1 MDIGKVKAAI
11 GQANGGEVRIG
22 DLVLRLELP
31 STARAGKAGVYR
43 VQATAPAR
51 EDAAPSGDAAMTPE
65 QAEEFSRRLASAAI
79 LEGST
84 DGGTTWEP
92 WDPKKDNIGALPM
105 VVFTAVLGWVGQAQ
119 KEATAQVASFPRG

>member
-1 MDIGKVKAAI
+1 MDIGKIKAAI

-84 DGGTTWEP
+84 DGGTTWGP
-92 WDPKKDNIGALPM
+92 WDPEKDDIGALPM

>member
-1 MDIGKVKAAI
+1 MDIGKIKAAI

-51 EDAAPSGDAAMTPE
+51 EESDGAAMTPE

-84 DGGTTWEP
+84 DGGTTWGP
-92 WDPKKDNIGALPM
+92 WDPEKDDIGALPM

-119 KEATAQVASFPRG
+119 KEATAQVASFPRV